1 MTPARDSVRWRL
13 MLAFAAVALLAVA
26 VMAALGYGASLR
38 AQDQLADLARARL
51 DAPGTGMM
59 GAGPGMTGAGP
70 GMMTGPGRGM
80 MGLLGAAAEAPLG
93 AQRDATL
100 LAAGIAALGAVV
112 AGAGVALR
120 LTRPLERLARGAARL
135 EAGEYGLTLSGEG
148 RDEFGRLTRAFNSL
162 SAGLS
167 REQSARRAMVA
178 DIAHDLRTPVSVL
191 RSRLE
196 ALQDGVVTPGP
207 AVIAGLIDQ
216 TLLLGRMVEDLRTL
230 SLADVNAL
238 ELHPE
243 RLDARAFLEAL
254 APAWPGVTLTLPPA
268 GLAVTADRA
277 RLAQALGNLLANAGA
292 HGAPPV

>member
-1 MTPARDSVRWRL
+1 
-13 MLAFAAVALLAVA
+13 
-26 VMAALGYGASLR
+26 
-38 AQDQLADLARARL
+38 
-51 DAPGTGMM
+51 
-59 GAGPGMTGAGP
+59 
-70 GMMTGPGRGM
+70 
-80 MGLLGAAAEAPLG
+80 
-93 AQRDATL
+93 
-100 LAAGIAALGAVV
+100 VV

-135 EAGEYGLTLSGEG
+135 EAGEYGLRLAGEG

-167 REQSARRAMVA
+167 REQAARRAMVA

-207 AVIAGLIDQ
+207 AVVAGLIDQ
-216 TLLLGRMVEDLRTL
+216 TLLLGRLVEDLRTL

-238 ELHPE
+238 DLHPE
-243 RLDARAFLEAL
+243 PLDVTAFLEAL
-254 APAWPGVTLTLPPA
+254 VPAWPGVRLALPAP

-277 RLAQALGNLLANAGA
+277 RLAQALGNLLANAAA
-292 HGAPPV
+292 HGAPPVEVGAAAEGRGARFWVRDHGPGLPAGEEQAVFERFRRLDPARGRSGGSGLGLAIVKALAQAHGGRVEAANAPGGGAGFTLHLPG